1 MLFFETEKEEKNRN
15 PIPKEWNL
23 YYLLIWPNP
32 DIKSQCFINTHKV
45 PEPEGIDLQYTLSFA
60 VTFLLQQIPKI
71 SNLANFCNKPLYLQT
86 DTIYNS
92 LERRFI
98 QESSRLDRCR
108 RRSDSPLR
116 SILLRIDRHQDEP
129 AQNTV
134 EIPDWLAE
142 GADYAEKIY
151 RTGDQSQGYD
161 FVVHYKNGNIKSV
174 FCKQEGQEFTPRELP
189 KNSIDVTCGPS

>member
-1 MLFFETEKEEKNRN
+1 MSAQLTIKAKFPTVNRSPLKGPQQPILRIAERKNRPPPPSVLFFETEKEEKDRN

-86 DTIYNS
+86 DTIYDS

-108 RRSDSPLR
+108 RRGDSPLR
-116 SILLRIDRHQDEP
+116 SILLRIDRHP
-129 AQNTV
+129 R
-134 EIPDWLAE
+134 
-142 GADYAEKIY
+142 
-151 RTGDQSQGYD
+151 RTHPG
-161 FVVHYKNGNIKSV
+161 H
-174 FCKQEGQEFTPRELP
+174 R
-189 KNSIDVTCGPS
+189 